1 MVVVPRESGDKKEA
15 KTTVHMFQLNSD
27 ATKTKEK
34 NTKNKEEGRTWALP
48 DINGPADERGG
59 KKNSE

>member
-15 KTTVHMFQLNSD
+15 KTTVHMSQLNSD

-34 NTKNKEEGRTWALP
+34 IQKIKRKEE
-48 DINGPADERGG
+48 RGHCLI
-59 KKNSE
+59 